1 MRSGPGLKAQ
11 AGAVDPA
18 VMRLLAAVAVAL
30 LAVASPAQERH
41 STARLVG
48 GEVVAG
54 RVLSFDER
62 WLKLFVD
69 GRVRTIDARKVLAV
83 ELAPAATNGPA
94 ADDAPVAAAT
104 TDPTDPIH
112 AASAPAAPAHAADL
126 PELAPA
132 APMGE
137 SKRPPTRTLPDPAT
151 PAGATAPVDLRQRTL
166 LQARLEVVDARYP
179 WLHPTLPVQWA
190 SYGLLL
196 WIACAFAVRASAG
209 ICGAEAAPMGRSAG
223 IAAWYLATVAA
234 QVAYV
239 PDEDFAKT
247 VVLLANPAVALFL
260 LRRAYGLTRVGA
272 TLAFAVQL
280 GFAVVAFGALELVT
294 SALGA
299 VAAR

>member
-1 MRSGPGLKAQ
+1 
-11 AGAVDPA
+11 
-18 VMRLLAAVAVAL
+18 MRLLAAVAAAL

-69 GRVRTIDARKVLAV
+69 GRVRTIDARKVLTV
-83 ELAPAATNGPA
+83 ELAPAATNAPA

-104 TDPTDPIH
+104 SDPTHSTDPTGE
-112 AASAPAAPAHAADL
+112 PATPAFAADAAE
-126 PELAPA
+126 PMPA

-137 SKRPPTRTLPDPAT
+137 SKRPPTRTLPDPVA
-151 PAGATAPVDLRQRTL
+151 PNDRADLPVDLRQRTL

-179 WLHPTLPVQWA
+179 WLQPTLPVQWA

-196 WIACAFAVRASAG
+196 WIVCAVAVRASAG

-239 PDEDFAKT
+239 PDEDFATT

-260 LRRAYGLTRVGA
+260 LRRAYGLTRGGA
-272 TLAFAVQL
+272 SLAFAVQL

-299 VAAR
+299 VAPD

>member
-1 MRSGPGLKAQ
+1 
-11 AGAVDPA
+11 
-18 VMRLLAAVAVAL
+18 MRLLAAIAAAL

-69 GRVRTIDARKVLAV
+69 GRVRTIDARKVLTV
-83 ELAPAATNGPA
+83 ELAPAAADVPA
-94 ADDAPVAAAT
+94 ANDAPTTAT
-104 TDPTDPIH
+104 ATDPADP
-112 AASAPAAPAHAADL
+112 ATELAPPAPAADL
-126 PELAPA
+126 PALAPS

-137 SKRPPTRTLPDPAT
+137 TKQPPTRTLPDPVVPGD
-151 PAGATAPVDLRQRTL
+151 PASVPVDLRLRTL

-179 WLHPTLPVQWA
+179 WLQPTLPVQWA

-196 WIACAFAVRASAG
+196 WIACAFAVRASAR
-209 ICGAEAAPMGRSAG
+209 ICGAEAAPMGRSAS

-239 PDEDFAKT
+239 PDEDFATT

-272 TLAFAVQL
+272 SLAFAVQL

-294 SALGA
+294 SALAA
-299 VAAR
+299 VAER